1 MTVITPILEVVLP
14 VFLLAAAGYV
24 WVRRNIEFDIEFVGR
39 LALEFCVPCL
49 VFGKLASVSFNGAI
63 FAAIAMA
70 TVTFYAVSALVMAGV
85 VAFLRMGQRDFL
97 LPLVSANTGN
107 IGLPLCFFA
116 FGEQGLVYAIVL
128 FATMVVLQFTFGLW
142 LVSGEPS
149 PLKAVRH
156 PLVLASVFG
165 ALFSWQGIEIPKALS
180 NAIDLAGQPAIPL
193 MLLALGAAIAG
204 LPAFMTWRVA
214 GIAAFKLLLSGVLA
228 IAIGRAFNL
237 DPLVQSVFIVQAITP
252 VAVTSWML
260 AQRYNRRHEEVAQ
273 MVLASTVLVAL
284 AMPVVLYFLL

>member
-14 VFLLAAAGYV
+14 VFLLAAVGFV

-49 VFGKLASVSFNGAI
+49 VFGKLAAVSFNGEV
-63 FAAIAMA
+63 FASIALA
-70 TVTFYAVSALVMAGV
+70 TVAFYAICALVMAGV
-85 VAFLRMGQRDFL
+85 VAFSGMGQRDFL

-116 FGEQGLVYAIVL
+116 FGDQGLVYAIVL
-128 FATMVVLQFTFGLW
+128 FATMVVLQFTLGLW

-149 PLKAVRH
+149 PLKALRH

-165 ALFSWQGIEIPKALS
+165 ALFSWQGIEIPKALV

-204 LPAFMTWRVA
+204 LPALVTRRVVGFA
-214 GIAAFKLLLSGVLA
+214 LFKLVFCAVLA
-228 IAIGRAFNL
+228 IAVGRVFNL
-237 DPLVQSVFIVQAITP
+237 DPLAQSVFIVQAVTP

-260 AQRYNRRHEEVAQ
+260 AQRYNRRHEDVAQ
-273 MVLASTVLVAL
+273 MVLASTALVAL